1 MTAETDF
8 TSRLAWERYKAEG
21 KVPRSQREVIAV
33 MESEETPM
41 NQRMI
46 DEAVRQRFGRRIG
59 TGQKAVYIMERMETV
74 EQSHVARDPETDHLS
89 VYYRLTFRPPIMTT
103 KQASEMSRKDV
114 IAGLRAELAQA
125 YETIRQLREREAS
138 RPSLGQQTFF

>member
-21 KVPRSQREVIAV
+21 KVPRTQREVIVV
-33 MESEETPM
+33 MEESGIPM

-46 DEAVRQRFGRRIG
+46 DEAVRSHFNRRVG
-59 TGQKAVYIMERMETV
+59 SGQKAVYLMERMETV
-74 EQSHVARDPETDHLS
+74 EQAYIARDPETDHQS
-89 VYYRLTFRPPIMTT
+89 VYYRLTFRPPIMTS
-103 KQASEMSRKDV
+103 KQATAMSRKDV

-125 YETIRQLREREAS
+125 YETIRELRQREAN